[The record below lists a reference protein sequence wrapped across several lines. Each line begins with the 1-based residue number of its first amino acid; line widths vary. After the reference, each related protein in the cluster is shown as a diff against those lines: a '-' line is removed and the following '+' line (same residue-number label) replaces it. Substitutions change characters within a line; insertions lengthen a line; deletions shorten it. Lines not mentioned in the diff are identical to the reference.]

1 MKIRKKLIDTVRISD
16 LLVTGGVFSKLQSY
30 DSNLQDPKLPWLTSD
45 LALILDKDYCLIHSG
60 QKLINRSF
68 ERLEQFQT
76 DGVIV
81 DALLELVKII
91 HSKFELKW
99 NKLYGAINTNYKPL
113 DNYNMEEKETPDIT
127 KTKTVNSNI
136 ETKTT
141 DDIIDNDTYGF
152 NSSSPVP
159 SGKQTRNG
167 TVTVSGDSDDNI
179 ETNTES
185 GTRTLNRSGN
195 IGVTTS
201 QQMLQSEIDLRNNFN
216 FTNQLM
222 DDMDSELCLLVY

>member
-1 MKIRKKLIDTVRISD
+1 MKLIDTIRITD
-16 LLVTGGVFSKLQSY
+16 LLSTGGLFSKLYSY
-30 DSNLQDPKLPWLTSD
+30 DQSLPESDQKFPWLTSD
-45 LALILDKDYCLIHSG
+45 VALYLDKDYYLVHSG
-60 QKLINRSF
+60 QKKINRSF
-68 ERLEQFQT
+68 ERFMKLKE
-76 DGVIV
+76 DGLIA
-81 DALLELVKII
+81 DDLLEIVKIVAY
-91 HSKFELKW
+91 KYALKW
-99 NKLYGAINTNYKPL
+99 NKLYDAITTDYKPL

-141 DDIIDNDTYGF
+141 DDIVDNDTYGF

-167 TVTVSGDSDDNI
+167 TVTVSGDADDNV
-179 ETNTES
+179 ETDTES
-185 GTRTLNRSGN
+185 GTRTLERSGN

-201 QQMLQSEIDLRNNFN
+201 QQMLQSEIDLRNNYN

-222 DDMDSELCLLVY
+222 DDMDSEICLLVY

>member
-1 MKIRKKLIDTVRISD
+1 MKKKLIDTIRISD
-16 LLVTGGVFSKLQSY
+16 LLVTGGVFSKLYAY
-30 DSNLQDPKLPWLTSD
+30 DQTLTEPNFAWLTSD
-45 LALILDKDYCLIHSG
+45 VALFLDKDYYLIHSG
-60 QKLINRSF
+60 QKCINRSF
-68 ERLEQFQT
+68 ERFMKLKE
-76 DGVIV
+76 DGLIA
-81 DALLELVKII
+81 DDLLELVKII
-91 HSKFELKW
+91 EYKYVLKW
-99 NKLYGAINTNYKPL
+99 NKLYDAITTDYKPL

-127 KTKTVNSNI
+127 KTKTVNSSI

-141 DDIIDNDTYGF
+141 NDIMDNDTYGF

-167 TVTVSGDSDDNI
+167 SVTVSGDADDNV

-201 QQMLQSEIDLRNNFN
+201 QQMLQSEIDLRNNYN

>member
-1 MKIRKKLIDTVRISD
+1 MRKKLIDTVPISD
-16 LLVTGGVFSKLQSY
+16 LLVTGGVFTKLYTFDQT
-30 DSNLQDPKLPWLTSD
+30 LTEPIFPWLTSD
-45 LALILDKDYCLIHSG
+45 MALILDKDYYLIHSG
-60 QKLINRSF
+60 QKLINSSF
-68 ERLEQFQT
+68 ERLEKYED
-76 DGVIV
+76 DGVIN

-91 HSKFELKW
+91 HHKYQLKW
-99 NKLYGAINTNYKPL
+99 NKLYDAITTDYKPL

-136 ETKTT
+136 VTTTT
-141 DDIIDNDTYGF
+141 DDISETDVYGF
-152 NSSSPVP
+152 NSSDAVP
-159 SGKQTRNG
+159 NGKQTRNG
-167 TVTVSGDSDDNI
+167 TVTVSGDEDDNV
-179 ETNTES
+179 ETDTES

-201 QQMLQSEIDLRNNFN
+201 QQMLQSEIDLRNNYN